1 MNQAP
6 SASEFALQ
14 GNLSRRVNVGDM
26 LTRSAARTPHK
37 TALVEG
43 PRRLS
48 YRDFN
53 DGVNRCAHGLLA
65 LGYRPGDALGLMAG
79 NCIEF
84 LVIYYACAKIG
95 VVCTPLNLFWRQGEL
110 SYVLGQAQVRGVV
123 TQLRWLGEL
132 ALVLGE
138 LPGIREVIALEGP
151 VPADA
156 GLPAH
161 VRPMSLEQL
170 GAGQPAI
177 EPEVLL
183 EDRAALSYLYTSGT
197 TSAPK
202 GVVGNHLAIYLETL
216 GVIIDQEM
224 RAGDRVAA
232 KMPMLH
238 TAQLNAFCTPAI
250 ASSATLY
257 ILEAFEAKTLLDL
270 IDAEQITLTFGLP
283 MMYRAL
289 LEEQQ
294 QRPRTV
300 SSLRRAVYAMAPM
313 PDDDLRRLMDAFG
326 CELSLMF
333 GQTEMSPASTC
344 FRPEHQLSHPGAIGM
359 PSINVQV
366 GIMDDAGQLLPWGQP
381 GEIVYRSPHL
391 LTEYLRDAQATQT
404 AFAHGWFHSGDVGHF
419 DTEGML
425 WFEDRHKDVI
435 KSGGENIASIEVE
448 KALYAVEPKLAEVVV
463 VGLPHERWGEAVTA
477 VVTLRPG
484 ESIDAEEVLRKVRG
498 KLSPFKCPKA
508 ILVVEAMPKTATGK
522 IQKAQVRKNFV
533 GHFQAQDKSA

>member
-110 SYVLGQAQVRGVV
+110 SYVLDHAQVRGVV
-123 TQLRWLGEL
+123 AQQRWLGEL

-232 KMPMLH
+232 MMPMFH

-533 GHFQAQDKSA
+533 GHFQVQDKSA